1 MRFLDAVLVL
11 ALAAR
16 IHRTD
21 RAVREVARAIVK
33 RVDPRYRHIV
43 DAYVHAKTPCASVE
57 QMVATLPDWI
67 LQMNPEAKPVS
78 VAATGN
84 FPVARIKTQAKQ
96 IAGAARR

>member
-43 DAYVHAKTPCASVE
+43 EAYVRAKTPCAAVE

-67 LQMNPEAKPVS
+67 LQMNPDPR
-78 VAATGN
+78 
-84 FPVARIKTQAKQ
+84 PVASAAVATAPDGGFPRKFLTAGVAK
-96 IAGAARR
+96 

>member
-1 MRFLDAVLVL
+1 VRFLDAVLVL

-43 DAYVHAKTPCASVE
+43 EAYVRAKTPCAAVE

-67 LQMNPEAKPVS
+67 LKMNPAPCPVPS
-78 VAATGN
+78 AAAANTPAGG
-84 FPVARIKTQAKQ
+84 FPRKFSTIGARK
-96 IAGAARR
+96 